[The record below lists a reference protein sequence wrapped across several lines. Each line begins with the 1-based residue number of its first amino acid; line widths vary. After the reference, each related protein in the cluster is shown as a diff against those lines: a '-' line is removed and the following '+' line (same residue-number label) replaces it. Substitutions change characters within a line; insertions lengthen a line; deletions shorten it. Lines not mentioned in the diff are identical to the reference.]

1 MVIKEPIMAYIIDN
15 DICKKSSFEKR
26 WNNPPQKI
34 QEVVE
39 LNITVFREIVEN
51 IMRAWNIDVIAN
63 LSLKQIRKKMCSL
76 SLTNL
81 GEKITNFGKFRMQ
94 NTLIS
99 LHNEEKE
106 EDRENANGC
115 QSYGIAT

>member
-1 MVIKEPIMAYIIDN
+1 M
-15 DICKKSSFEKR
+15 
-26 WNNPPQKI
+26 
-34 QEVVE
+34 
-39 LNITVFREIVEN
+39 NITVFREIVEN
-51 IMRAWNIDVIAN
+51 IRRAWNIDVIAN

>member
-1 MVIKEPIMAYIIDN
+1 MD
-15 DICKKSSFEKR
+15 DIRC
-26 WNNPPQKI
+26 
-34 QEVVE
+34 
-39 LNITVFREIVEN
+39 
-51 IMRAWNIDVIAN
+51 AWNIDVRAN

-99 LHNEEKE
+99 LQKEEKE

>member
-1 MVIKEPIMAYIIDN
+1 MN
-15 DICKKSSFEKR
+15 
-26 WNNPPQKI
+26 
-34 QEVVE
+34 
-39 LNITVFREIVEN
+39 TVFHEIVEN
-51 IMRAWNIDVIAN
+51 IRCAWNIDVLSNN
-63 LSLKQIRKKMCSL
+63 LSLKQIHRKMSSL
-76 SLTNL
+76 SLRNL

-99 LHNEEKE
+99 LQNEE

>member
-1 MVIKEPIMAYIIDN
+1 M
-15 DICKKSSFEKR
+15 
-26 WNNPPQKI
+26 
-34 QEVVE
+34 
-39 LNITVFREIVEN
+39 
-51 IMRAWNIDVIAN
+51 
-63 LSLKQIRKKMCSL
+63 KQIRTKMCFL

-99 LHNEEKE
+99 LQNEEKE

>member
-1 MVIKEPIMAYIIDN
+1 MTFAKSQVLKSVDIIHP
-15 DICKKSSFEKR
+15 KKFKRGRRIEK
-26 WNNPPQKI
+26 
-34 QEVVE
+34 
-39 LNITVFREIVEN
+39 NITVFREIVEN
-51 IMRAWNIDVIAN
+51 IRCAWNIGAIAN
-63 LSLKQIRKKMCSL
+63 LSLKQIRKKMCSP